1 MIQPVVAPQ
10 PKVEVQVD
18 GRTIIGD
25 IARPSAI
32 LQAAREQRGELRN
45 QLERLEERR
54 SDLRQELTETP
65 QSEAVS
71 RQGLEQRIV
80 GIDQQIVAMEK
91 QLTEAD
97 AAVARAA
104 GIPGAIVPPVREIR
118 TGPPEEAF
126 VLGGIFIFVVLLPL
140 AIAYSRRIWKR
151 TGTIISQVP
160 HEVSDRLTRIEQA
173 VDAIAVEVERVGE
186 GQRYVTNLFADHS
199 RLLGAG
205 AAEPI
210 ETKAREAELHRR

>member
-1 MIQPVVAPQ
+1 MTQQTVVTPQ
-10 PKVEVQVD
+10 PNVEVRID
-18 GRTIIGD
+18 GPN
-25 IARPSAI
+25 IARPSQI
-32 LQAAREQRGELRN
+32 LQAAREQRSELRN

-65 QSEAVS
+65 QSETVT

-80 GIDQQIVAMEK
+80 GIDQQIVSMEK
-91 QLTEAD
+91 QLSDAD

-104 GIPGAIVPPVREIR
+104 GIPGAVVPPQREIR

-126 VLGGIFIFVVLLPL
+126 VLGGIFMFVVLLPL
-140 AIAYSRRIWKR
+140 AIAYARRIWKR
-151 TGTIISQVP
+151 TGMIIAPVP

-186 GQRYVTNLFADHS
+186 SQRYMTNLFADPS
-199 RLLGAG
+199 RAIGAG

-210 ETKAREAELHRR
+210 ELKAREAELRRR